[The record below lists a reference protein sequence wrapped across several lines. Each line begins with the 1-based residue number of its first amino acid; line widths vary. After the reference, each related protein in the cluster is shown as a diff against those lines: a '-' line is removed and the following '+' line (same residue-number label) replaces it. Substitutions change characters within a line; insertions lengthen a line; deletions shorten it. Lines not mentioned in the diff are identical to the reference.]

1 MKTAVVKKAPLLL
14 IWPNH
19 SMAIAEINVLDK
31 IRCHRS
37 NIIINLFEGQKL
49 KEYLFFHFRIRH
61 VSASRLQEIGKILRN
76 MLHGP
81 LDLIYY
87 CTLIKK
93 IGCQTNSIF
102 SDEDELYFHYEI
114 ETAIKKVFF

>member
-1 MKTAVVKKAPLLL
+1 MKTAVVKKTPLLL

-19 SMAIAEINVLDK
+19 IAAIAEINVLDK
-31 IRCHRS
+31 IRDHRS
-37 NIIINLFEGQKL
+37 NIIINLLDGQKL
-49 KEYLFFHFRIRH
+49 KEYLFFHFRIKN
-61 VSASRLQEIGKILRN
+61 VSARRLQEINKMLMS
-76 MLHGP
+76 MLHDP

-93 IGCQTNSIF
+93 ISCQTNSIF

-114 ETAIKKVFF
+114 ERVIKKVFS